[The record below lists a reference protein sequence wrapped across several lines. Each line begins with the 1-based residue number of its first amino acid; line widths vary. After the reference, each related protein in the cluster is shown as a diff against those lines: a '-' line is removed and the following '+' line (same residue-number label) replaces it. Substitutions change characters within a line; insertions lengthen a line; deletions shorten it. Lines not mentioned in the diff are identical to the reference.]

1 MKKIFA
7 QSLQIGGQTI
17 TGPLDNINNL
27 GELVN
32 RVVQNL
38 LMPLAGIIL
47 LFVFI
52 WGGYEFIMSQGEPE
66 KLKSAKAKITT
77 GIIGFILLIVSYVIV
92 RTLAF
97 VFGLGGSIF

>member
-1 MKKIFA
+1 MKKILV

-77 GIIGFILLIVSYVIV
+77 GIIGFILLVISYVIV

-97 VFGLGGSIF
+97 VFGLGSGIF